1 MWPILPEHIDAA
13 VVLKRAVENKVA
25 FVPGTAFY
33 PDGGGHNTM
42 RLNFSNAKPD
52 QIEIGIKR
60 LGEVLAE
67 ILEEEADLAPVM
79 A

>member
-1 MWPILPEHIDAA
+1 
-13 VVLKRAVENKVA
+13 
-25 FVPGTAFY
+25 
-33 PDGGGHNTM
+33 M

-67 ILEEEADLAPVM
+67 ILEEEADLEPVM